1 MPSVPIVS
9 PSEMAMVLNS
19 IGSSASR
26 ANAFLHLCR
35 QTAQVEVAG
44 HGFNPRIGDANQRT
58 AEVRVSKS
66 DGLEHGARARAIAP
80 FGDSTADVLEIH
92 GRKITGRAV
101 KMGTRFQLKDFN
113 HQGHEVARRDSF
125 VRFPL

>member
-1 MPSVPIVS
+1 HERSTHSLCAHSFAIRDCDSV
-9 PSEMAMVLNS
+9 EFH
-19 IGSSASR
+19 GRSASR

-35 QTAQVEVAG
+35 QTAQVEVTG

-92 GRKITGRAV
+92 GRKITG
-101 KMGTRFQLKDFN
+101 
-113 HQGHEVARRDSF
+113 
-125 VRFPL
+125 